1 MRARQDTPPDTAE
14 TDAAD
19 TPGVQLGTG
28 LRSYGRLLAHGP
40 ASRPFISA
48 ALARL
53 TLAMIPLGILILVE
67 QERDSYV
74 IAGVVSGA
82 YALGAA
88 VGTPVWGRL
97 MDRVGQVPV
106 LLPTTLTSAAL
117 LGTLAFVATTTAPSF
132 VLIALAIGVGLGY
145 PAISPALRSSFRIVL
160 PDPESRRVAF
170 ALDATSVELAFVCGP
185 LLLSV
190 LLLPGIA
197 VLPLAVTAGLLAAG
211 GVGYCATG
219 VARRATPARQQQASG
234 HSPASG
240 AAGPSTSLISA
251 GVIAVLAVMLMISIG
266 FGQLDTSMAAT
277 ADLALGGTAQVGILF
292 AAIAGGSTVGGL
304 AYGARSWPFEER
316 HAVPVLLALFGT
328 CLAVLA
334 LLLAGGDVSL
344 LVLLPIL
351 FLTGLT
357 IAPTLIMQQALL
369 DRAAPANRLNEA
381 QAFLSASSTTG
392 VAVGTAIAG
401 VVIDGAGLSWSFGG
415 AALGVLLAAVVAL
428 VHVGG
433 FPRRARRARAGVNA

>member
-1 MRARQDTPPDTAE
+1 MRARSSTSSESTEAPD
-14 TDAAD
+14 
-19 TPGVQLGTG
+19 VQLGTG

-40 ASRPFISA
+40 ASRPFICA

-67 QERDSYV
+67 QERHSYV

-82 YALGAA
+82 YAVGAA

-106 LLPTTLTSAAL
+106 LLPTSLASALLLVALALATPTSA
-117 LGTLAFVATTTAPSF
+117 PDY
-132 VLIALAIGVGLGY
+132 VLIALAVGVGLAY

-190 LLLPGIA
+190 LLLPGIP
-197 VLPLAVTAGLLAAG
+197 VLPLFVTAGLLAAG
-211 GVGYCATG
+211 GVGYCITG
-219 VARRATPARQQQASG
+219 VARRATPARQREASG
-234 HSPASG
+234 HTG
-240 AAGPSTSLISA
+240 ATTGARVGLVST
-251 GVIAVLAVMLMISIG
+251 GVLAVLAVMLMVSIG

-304 AYGARSWPFEER
+304 AYGARSWRFAEGN
-316 HAVPVLLALFGT
+316 AVPILLAFFGGF
-328 CLAVLA
+328 LA
-334 LLLAGGDVSL
+334 LLAWLLHSGDVSL
-344 LVLLPIL
+344 FALLPVL

-369 DRAAPANRLNEA
+369 DRAAPPHRLNEA
-381 QAFLSASSTTG
+381 QALLSAANTTG
-392 VAVGTAIAG
+392 AAIGTAIAG

-415 AALGVLLAAVVAL
+415 AALGTLLAAVIAL
-428 VHVGG
+428 VHVG
-433 FPRRARRARAGVNA
+433 RRQPSAVPAISQ

>member
-1 MRARQDTPPDTAE
+1 M
-14 TDAAD
+14 
-19 TPGVQLGTG
+19 QLGTG

-40 ASRPFISA
+40 ASRPFICA
-48 ALARL
+48 ALYRL

-67 QERDSYV
+67 QERHSYV

-82 YALGAA
+82 YAVGAA

-106 LLPTTLTSAAL
+106 LLPTALTSALLLVAL
-117 LGTLAFVATTTAPSF
+117 ALATPTAAPDYL
-132 VLIALAIGVGLGY
+132 LIALAVGVGLAY

-190 LLLPGIA
+190 LLLPGVS
-197 VLPLAVTAGLLAAG
+197 VLPLFVTAGLLAVG
-211 GVGYCATG
+211 GVGYCMTG
-219 VARRATPARQQQASG
+219 VARSATPARQREASG
-234 HSPASG
+234 HTGTTSG
-240 AAGPSTSLISA
+240 TRVGLVST
-251 GVIAVLAVMLMISIG
+251 GVVAVLAVMLMVSIG

-304 AYGARSWPFEER
+304 AYGARSWRFAEGN
-316 HAVPVLLALFGT
+316 AVPILLAFFGGF
-328 CLAVLA
+328 LA
-334 LLLAGGDVSL
+334 LLAWLLTSENVSL
-344 LVLLPIL
+344 FALLPVL

-369 DRAAPANRLNEA
+369 DRAAPAHRLNEA
-381 QAFLSASSTTG
+381 QALLSAANTTG
-392 VAVGTAIAG
+392 AAIGTAIAG
-401 VVIDGAGLSWSFGG
+401 IVIDAAGLSWSFAG
-415 AALGVLLAAVVAL
+415 AAAGTLLAAVIAL
-428 VHVGG
+428 VHVG
-433 FPRRARRARAGVNA
+433 RRQSAAVPAVS